1 MSKRTQSEQAFW
13 DQIAIAVAG
22 EVCAKTKKPVGCAH
36 LVREIADAL
45 LRERRQ
51 SIETDR

>member
-1 MSKRTQSEQAFW
+1 MTKRTKEETRFW
-13 DQIAIAVAG
+13 DQIATAVAG